1 LKSAAPST
9 SSLHTT
15 TSKREDKNKS
25 PLNNKRYKKEEIAN
39 AVKDENGKHDPDKY
53 NNKDDVLPH
62 AEK

>member
-1 LKSAAPST
+1 L
-9 SSLHTT
+9 
-15 TSKREDKNKS
+15 KREDKNKS

-39 AVKDENGKHDPDKY
+39 AVKDENGKHDPDEY